1 MSSSSLDAMPH
12 LKNALRSEEDVSLIG
27 MESVGCESYVLSVDD
42 QASAHNATSRP
53 CREQSAPPASG
64 G

>member
-42 QASAHNATSRP
+42 RARPTTSL
-53 CREQSAPPASG
+53 AVLAANNLLHLL
-64 G
+64 